1 MFIVNEN
8 PIFFGVDCFLEI
20 FSCSVCFLT
29 KIKGFVT
36 PVRVDPNFF
45 LNS

>member
-8 PIFFGVDCFLEI
+8 PFFFGSMFSRI